1 MRDMDLFLFILFF
14 YYIFQDYGICV
25 IASFEFETDGTIE
38 IILKSISE
46 STTQFV
52 AVFSEPDQYIPEMLQ
67 YKNDH
72 LTSDIIFIS
81 NRWWDLQRLG
91 FASKNVVY
99 RSMAFR
105 LQDPTVT
112 GFIRYLENLSLTNTT
127 NPWLPEYYEV
137 GLVKNSTSCIQG
149 ILM

>member
-1 MRDMDLFLFILFF
+1 M
-14 YYIFQDYGICV
+14 
-25 IASFEFETDGTIE
+25 
-38 IILKSISE
+38 
-46 STTQFV
+46 